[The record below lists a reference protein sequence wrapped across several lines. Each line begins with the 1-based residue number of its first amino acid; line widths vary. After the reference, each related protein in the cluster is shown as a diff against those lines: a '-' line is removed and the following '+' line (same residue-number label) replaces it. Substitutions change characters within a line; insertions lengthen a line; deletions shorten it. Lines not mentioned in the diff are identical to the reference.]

1 MSKGL
6 QIKLS
11 ATGKLFK
18 VKGNNVAVSDSFE
31 KRLTDKTLLKKD
43 LKEIAFL
50 IKEKITK
57 NIITAKTYKGGNV
70 ARLKPST
77 IKRKGNSRPLFE
89 TGKLSGSVI
98 VTDSG
103 NNVIVRMAK
112 KKYAKKQANTEEVA
126 KYLNQGT
133 PKMVARPF
141 FGITKKDLTAFVNS
155 VMKDFTKVRPSTFKQ
170 TVKSANR
177 FINSR

>member
-1 MSKGL
+1 
-6 QIKLS
+6 
-11 ATGKLFK
+11 
-18 VKGNNVAVSDSFE
+18 
-31 KRLTDKTLLKKD
+31 
-43 LKEIAFL
+43 
-50 IKEKITK
+50 
-57 NIITAKTYKGGNV
+57 
-70 ARLKPST
+70 
-77 IKRKGNSRPLFE
+77 
-89 TGKLSGSVI
+89 
-98 VTDSG
+98 
-103 NNVIVRMAK
+103 MAK